1 MKPLGYSTVDRFDPR
16 ALFHPKTVL
25 LSGAET
31 TLGRRLRASLAEA
44 AFDGT
49 IVTAIE
55 DLPPDGAAERGAGI
69 DLALIADPAERVPE
83 RLAALSGRLR
93 GAAIVA
99 SDVPDLAAVAHA
111 ARVRVLG
118 PHSFGISV
126 PGIGLNAFPAH
137 RVPMAGRVAFIGQS
151 ATLARAVIDWAE
163 PNGIG
168 FSSIIGIGG
177 NADLGFGRVLDHLS
191 RDPGTGLIM
200 VEVTRIRDPR
210 LFLSAAKAAS
220 RLRPIVALAPGARL
234 LDPGATA
241 LAAFEAALAR
251 AGVLLTRSF
260 GEFLAATE
268 TLNRARPARGEGLA
282 IIGNSRGGG
291 WLAADA
297 ALAAGIDLAR
307 LSAETRRVLSL
318 TLGNLPPEAE
328 PLTVADRPGTRLAD
342 LAALLA
348 AAPEVG
354 GVLVVMTPTGL
365 DDATAIAGLVA
376 CARTIAAPLLVA
388 IPGEATGAEQR
399 RVLGE
404 AGLAAVPTPE
414 AAGSGFADL
423 LKHREIRAAAREL
436 PPATV
441 LETEPDRVT
450 VRRTIEAAREHGRLA
465 LTQQEAFAILDA
477 YGIGQLPHRRVDTP
491 DGVAEAAEEI
501 GFPVVIKLDHPSFA
515 EGRPEGSVSVD
526 LPDADSARAA
536 AAVIRARLTGR
547 GFWPQGAGFLVQRQ
561 ASRAREFRI
570 RVAERFVVGPTI
582 GFGPGG
588 GDLTEVGDL
597 AVDLPPLNLALA
609 KALIDRSPAGGHLRL
624 GRGLPEARRESL
636 ETALVRVSQ
645 MIVDWPEIEALDIDP
660 LFATE
665 SEAIAASARIRL
677 RPAEQ
682 ARRRLAF
689 VPYPAELSRH
699 LTLKGRDFEIR
710 PIRPEDAEAHQRLF
724 ARLSPE
730 DVRRR
735 FFSAVRA
742 LTPEQV
748 MRMAEVDYERE
759 MALIAVEIA
768 TGETNGVARLV
779 RSDTDGREAEF
790 AVLVE
795 SAAKG
800 LGLGSALM
808 RALIDWGRSQ
818 GVAEIVG
825 QVLAENTPMIAFSRA
840 LGFRI
845 VRSAEEPDV
854 VEARLA
860 LD

>member
-1 MKPLGYSTVDRFDPR
+1 MRPAGYSAVDRFDPH
-16 ALFHPKTVL
+16 ALFHPRTVL

-31 TLGRRLRASLAEA
+31 ALGARLRAALDA
-44 AFDGT
+44 AGFEGE
-49 IVTAIE
+49 IVTAA
-55 DLPPDGAAERGAGI
+55 DAAASGGGNAQI
-69 DLALIADPAERVPE
+69 DLALIADPPAQVAD
-83 RLAALSGRLR
+83 RLASLSGRLR
-93 GAAIVA
+93 GAAIVV
-99 SDVPDLAAVAHA
+99 SDAPDLAAAAHA

-118 PHSFGISV
+118 PHAFGIAV

-137 RVPMAGRVAFIGQS
+137 CVPAAGRVAFVGQS

-168 FSSIIGIGG
+168 FSSIVGIGG
-177 NADLGFGRVLDHLS
+177 NVDLGFGRVLDHLS

-200 VEVTRIRDPR
+200 IEVTRIRDPR

-241 LAAFEAALAR
+241 LAGFEAALAR

-260 GEFLAATE
+260 GEFLAAAE
-268 TLNRARPARGEGLA
+268 TLIRARPARREGLA

-297 ALAAGIDLAR
+297 ALAAGVTLAH

-318 TLGNLPPEAE
+318 TLGAMPPAAE
-328 PLTVADRPGTRLAD
+328 PITVAERPGTGLAD

-354 GVLVVMTPTGL
+354 GVLVVLAPTGR
-365 DDATAIAGLVA
+365 DDDVALAGLRA
-376 CARTIAAPLLVA
+376 CASSIGAPLLVA

-404 AGLAAVPTPE
+404 AGLAAFATPE
-414 AAGSGFADL
+414 AAVSGFAEL
-423 LKHREIRAAAREL
+423 LRHRRIRAAAREL

-441 LETEPDRVT
+441 LETEPDRER
-450 VRRTIEAAREHGRLA
+450 VRTTIAAARDAGRLA
-465 LTQQEAFAILDA
+465 LTQQDAFVILEA
-477 YGIGQLPHRRVDTP
+477 YGIEMLPHRRAESP
-491 DGVAEAAEEI
+491 DSVADAAAEV
-501 GFPVVIKLDHPSFA
+501 GFPVVVKLDHPSFT
-515 EGRPEGSVSVD
+515 EGRPEGSVAVD
-526 LPDADSARAA
+526 LPDAESARAA
-536 AAVIRARLTGR
+536 AGVICARLAGR
-547 GFWPQGAGFLVQRQ
+547 GCWPEGAAFLVQRQ

-588 GDLTEVGDL
+588 GDLADVEGL

-609 KALIDRSPAGGHLRL
+609 RALIDRSPAGHHLRL
-624 GRGLPEARRESL
+624 GRGLPEARREAL

-645 MIVDWPEIEALDIDP
+645 IIVDWPEIESLDIDP

-665 SEAIAASARIRL
+665 SEATAASARIRL
-677 RPAEQ
+677 RPAQQ

-699 LTLKGRDFEIR
+699 LTLKGRAFEIR

-735 FFSAVRA
+735 FFSAMRA
-742 LTPEQV
+742 LTAEQI
-748 MRMAEVDYERE
+748 MRMAEIDYERE
-759 MALIAVEIA
+759 MALIAVDSA
-768 TGETNGVARLV
+768 SGETNGVARLV

-795 SAAKG
+795 PAAKG
-800 LGLGSALM
+800 LGLGSRLM
-808 RALIDWGRSQ
+808 RALIDWAREQ

-840 LGFRI
+840 LGFTI
-845 VRSAEEPDV
+845 TRSAEEPDV
-854 VEARLA
+854 VEARLS
-860 LD
+860 LT

>member
-1 MKPLGYSTVDRFDPR
+1 MKPLGYSTVDRFDPH
-16 ALFHPKTVL
+16 ALFHPRTVL

-31 TLGRRLRASLAEA
+31 ALGARLRAALDAA
-44 AFDGT
+44 AFEGE
-49 IVTAIE
+49 IVTAA
-55 DLPPDGAAERGAGI
+55 DAAAAGGRDAQI
-69 DLALIADPAERVPE
+69 DLALIADPPAQVAD
-83 RLAALSGRLR
+83 RLASLSGRLR

-99 SDVPDLAAVAHA
+99 SDAPDLAAAAHA

-118 PHSFGISV
+118 PHAFGIAV

-137 RVPMAGRVAFIGQS
+137 CVPAPGRVAFVGQS

-177 NADLGFGRVLDHLS
+177 NVDLGFGRVLDHLS

-251 AGVLLTRSF
+251 AGVLLTHSF
-260 GEFLAATE
+260 GEFLAAAE
-268 TLNRARPARGEGLA
+268 TLIRARPARREGLA

-297 ALAAGIDLAR
+297 ALAAGVTLAQ
-307 LSAETRRVLSL
+307 LSSETRRVLSL
-318 TLGNLPPEAE
+318 TLGAAPPEAE
-328 PLTVADRPGTRLAD
+328 PITVADRPGTDLAD

-354 GVLVVMTPTGL
+354 GVLVVLAPTGH
-365 DDATAIAGLVA
+365 DDDVALAGLRA
-376 CARTIAAPLLVA
+376 CASSIGAPLLIA
-388 IPGEATGAEQR
+388 IPGEATGAGQR

-404 AGLAAVPTPE
+404 AGLAAFPTPE
-414 AAGSGFADL
+414 AAVSGFADL
-423 LKHREIRAAAREL
+423 LRHRRIRAAAREL

-441 LETEPDRVT
+441 LETAPDRER
-450 VRRTIEAAREHGRLA
+450 VRTTIAAARDAGRLA
-465 LTQQEAFAILDA
+465 LTQQDAFAILDA
-477 YGIGQLPHRRVDTP
+477 YGIEMLPHRRAESP
-491 DGVAEAAEEI
+491 DSVADAAAEI
-501 GFPVVIKLDHPSFA
+501 GFPVVVKLDHPAFA

-526 LPDADSARAA
+526 LPDAESARAA
-536 AAVIRARLTGR
+536 AGVIRARLAGR
-547 GFWPQGAGFLVQRQ
+547 GCWPEGAAFLVQRQ

-588 GDLTEVGDL
+588 GDLADVEGL

-609 KALIDRSPAGGHLRL
+609 RALIDRSPAGHHLRL
-624 GRGLPEARRESL
+624 GRGLPEARREAL

-645 MIVDWPEIEALDIDP
+645 MIVDWPEIESLDVDP

-665 SEAIAASARIRL
+665 AEAIVASARIRL
-677 RPAEQ
+677 RPAQQ

-699 LTLKGRDFEIR
+699 LTLKGRAFEIR

-742 LTPEQV
+742 LTAEQI

-759 MALIAVEIA
+759 MALIAVDSA
-768 TGETNGVARLV
+768 SGETTGVARLV

-795 SAAKG
+795 PAAKG
-800 LGLGSALM
+800 LGLGSRLM
-808 RALIDWGRSQ
+808 RALIDWAREQ

-840 LGFRI
+840 LGFTI
-845 VRSAEEPDV
+845 TRSAEEPDV
-854 VEARLA
+854 VEARLP
-860 LD
+860 LT